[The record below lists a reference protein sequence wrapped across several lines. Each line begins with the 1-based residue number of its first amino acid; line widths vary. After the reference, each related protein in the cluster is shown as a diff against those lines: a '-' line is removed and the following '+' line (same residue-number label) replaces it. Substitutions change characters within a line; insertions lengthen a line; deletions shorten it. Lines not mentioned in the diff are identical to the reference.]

1 MLLLKGKFSDESR
14 NGNVVN
20 VIVRKTGDK
29 QVTKKYRP
37 IS

>member
-20 VIVRKTGDK
+20 VIVRKKGDK
-29 QVTKKYRP
+29 QVTKNYRP